1 MFPGASCLSVRQI
14 LPSIANA
21 HPAVR
26 NMAVVCLGM
35 CTLHSKELAK
45 THMVLL
51 LQVHFLHKWFICF
64 SPERVSFRNMSMQ
77 YQRNINEQKSDI
89 FSVNYSFIHYSFFVF
104 GLVKCSTNIKNIKK
118 NKKH

>member
-1 MFPGASCLSVRQI
+1 MLQTKVFFFFLVLADTQSAAKNVVPILYEQV

-26 NMAVVCLGM
+26 NMAVVCLGT

-51 LQVHFLHKWFICF
+51 LQVNAKWRQEFWMF
-64 SPERVSFRNMSMQ
+64 KVT
-77 YQRNINEQKSDI
+77 D
-89 FSVNYSFIHYSFFVF
+89 V
-104 GLVKCSTNIKNIKK
+104 
-118 NKKH
+118 

>member
-1 MFPGASCLSVRQI
+1 MCAELLKQMSMKTRTGPTISALMSSLVLYHHTHTRISFMLQTEAFVFLLVFVDTQSGAKNVVPIFHQQV

-26 NMAVVCLGM
+26 NMAVVCLGT

-51 LQVHFLHKWFICF
+51 LQVNAK
-64 SPERVSFRNMSMQ
+64 
-77 YQRNINEQKSDI
+77 
-89 FSVNYSFIHYSFFVF
+89 
-104 GLVKCSTNIKNIKK
+104 
-118 NKKH
+118 